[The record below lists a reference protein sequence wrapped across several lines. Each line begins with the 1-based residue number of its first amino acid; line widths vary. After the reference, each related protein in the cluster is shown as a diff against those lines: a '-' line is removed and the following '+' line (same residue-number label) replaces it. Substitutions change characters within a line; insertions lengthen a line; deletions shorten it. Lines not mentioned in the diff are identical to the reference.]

1 MTLVKDPNQKSYN
14 NDQNNNDQGTKQKNE
29 HDNSNEKDRSQ
40 EVDLPTPEKKN
51 DEITTGISGEKP
63 EKNTGQTGLK
73 PELDETNKT
82 QEKNEKRQTG
92 FDVNKTTEPE
102 RKDKRGDENERLERD
117 DTTDPKTKDANWQQ
131 DKMNEAN
138 NEPADNR
145 QGTNQQ
151 GKQQNVDKASRIN
164 DTRAD
169 SILDRP
175 KTETYEKKQG
185 ENMTGTIKKDNYTH
199 TADEKKR
206 DDQNR
211 RNTGAKE
218 KQL

>member
-1 MTLVKDPNQKSYN
+1 MTQIKNPSEQNYQYDNDNKGQNQKNPETN
-14 NDQNNNDQGTKQKNE
+14 N
-29 HDNSNEKDRSQ
+29 DRSQ

-51 DEITTGISGEKP
+51 DDITTGINGEKP
-63 EKNTGQTGLK
+63 EENTGQTGLK
-73 PELDETNKT
+73 QAPESQEGTQKEDKNKGR
-82 QEKNEKRQTG
+82 KTG
-92 FDVNKTTEPE
+92 FDPENTEGTE
-102 RKDKRGDENERLERD
+102 RKDKRGDDTERLERD
-117 DTTDPKTKDANWQQ
+117 KTTDPKTKDADWQQ

-164 DTRAD
+164 DTRDD

-185 ENMTGTIKKDNYTH
+185 ENIGGTIKKDNYTH